1 MDLFEVNS
9 FCLSSTKRIYKEIA
23 KTKFTDGKY
32 AFFSCKLEE
41 MNVKWFWL
49 AIKWPKL
56 APNHE
61 CSLENP
67 KPDHLVLIDNTYV
80 L

>member
-9 FCLSSTKRIYKEIA
+9 FCLSSTKRIYKETA

-41 MNVKWFWL
+41 MNVK
-49 AIKWPKL
+49 
-56 APNHE
+56 
-61 CSLENP
+61 
-67 KPDHLVLIDNTYV
+67 
-80 L
+80 